1 MKKMKRISFY
11 LEIII
16 LVMIDQI
23 TKLAVINCMSDKTVT
38 IIKGILNFSYCEN
51 KGIAFSI
58 GNGHV
63 PIFIIINMI
72 LISSLIFYYEK
83 NRFELKG
90 ISKMFF
96 TMVIAGGISNLIDR
110 ITRGFV
116 VDFIDINELLDFAIF
131 NVADIYIVIGVIGI
145 ALKYIIPGT
154 KKDDKKEI

>member
-38 IIKGILNFSYCEN
+38 IIKGILNISYCEN

-145 ALKYIIPGT
+145 ALKYIISGT